1 MTEKGRKFL
10 SGAIRTILKLAVAAA
25 VMIWFCRS
33 FDFNAV
39 AAFSSFNYSLL
50 IPAFFILI
58 FTNIAASLRWRAL
71 ADTINVD
78 LTPFRAFSLTM
89 QGLFFSLVIPGGS
102 IGGDV
107 VKMAAITGHVKQGS
121 RTEGIFSIVMDRIVG
136 MIALFAIALALL
148 IINRTLFA
156 ELKFDDTTIPM
167 AGTLLWWIFTGT
179 CSAGLLVALVIF
191 IHRLIEKLP
200 GIKQLMSFADQKSN
214 GKITR
219 LSNAADSYASS
230 GRKITFWVVITIF
243 FIHLT
248 PALSM
253 FLLLYGTGAVQGF
266 SAVVPAVIIGNIA
279 GLVPLFPGGI
289 GARDT
294 VTIALLA
301 AAGCPVQHAAAAQL
315 LSTAVMILFNLT
327 GSLFFIFDRKTS

>member
-1 MTEKGRKFL
+1 MNEKGRKFL

-39 AAFSSFNYSLL
+39 AAFSNFNYLL
-50 IPAFFILI
+50 VIPVFFIFIL
-58 FTNIAASLRWRAL
+58 TNIAASLRWRAL
-71 ADTINVD
+71 AETIQVD
-78 LTPFRAFSLTM
+78 IPPFKAFSLTM

-136 MIALFAIALALL
+136 MIALFALALVLL
-148 IINRTLFA
+148 IIKRDLFT
-156 ELKFDDTTIPM
+156 ELSFDRKSIPF
-167 AGTLLWWIFTGT
+167 AGTLLWWIFTGA
-179 CSAGLLVALVIF
+179 CSAGLLAALVIF
-191 IHRLIEKLP
+191 IHRIIEKLP
-200 GIKQLMSFADQKSN
+200 GVRQLLAFADKKSN
-214 GKITR
+214 GKISR
-219 LSNAADSYASS
+219 LSSAADSYASC
-230 GRKITFWVVITIF
+230 GGKITFWVMITIL

-248 PALSM
+248 PVLSM
-253 FLLLYGTGAVQGF
+253 YLLLCGTGAAPGF
-266 SAVVPAVIIGNIA
+266 AAVIPAVIIGNIA
-279 GLVPLFPGGI
+279 GLIPLFPGGI

-294 VTIALLA
+294 ITIALLA

-315 LSTAVMILFNLT
+315 LATAVMILFNLT
-327 GSLFFIFDRKTS
+327 GSLFFIFDRKTV